1 MADVGRSQSPPR
13 LLPPLPRSAPLAA
26 RTLRWALRVL
36 HALWVHDAI
45 DAARS
50 MAFNFFLSLVPLLLL
65 VGFVVGVF
73 VRQRGVDALVE
84 PFIDAVPATAA
95 GILRHEL
102 ERMAGASV
110 ASLAPLS
117 IAGFLWLTS
126 SGTHHMMDVLEGAV
140 QAPKRSWWKQRAIAL
155 ASVVLGLATMCATAW
170 VLVTADSWVHRHDNA
185 PAGTTPASTV
195 DLPGASAPGSSPTP
209 SPTPATTTRLS
220 RDRERSSP
228 LRRERK
234 LLFVRRHAGWENA
247 VAACLLLA
255 VAVGGL
261 AAFYRFAVE
270 HPPGIQRRA
279 WPGAVTAMVAW
290 LGVSWGFGS
299 YATSLAQYALFYGSL
314 AAVAVLLVW
323 LYLTSLSLLL
333 GAEVNAQLEGVRD
346 LR

>member
-1 MADVGRSQSPPR
+1 MADVGRSRSPPR
-13 LLPPLPRSAPLAA
+13 LLPLLPQSAPLAA
-26 RTLRWALRVL
+26 RTLRWVLRVL

-73 VRQRGVDALVE
+73 VRQRGVDALID
-84 PFIDAVPATAA
+84 PFIDAVPATSA

-126 SGTHHMMDVLEGAV
+126 SGTHHMMDVLEQAV

-155 ASVVLGLATMCATAW
+155 ASVVVGLATMCATAW
-170 VLVTADSWVHRHDNA
+170 ILVKADSWVHRHDNA
-185 PAGTTPASTV
+185 PAGLASPADV
-195 DLPGASAPGSSPTP
+195 PGASTLGATTTP
-209 SPTPATTTRLS
+209 SPTAPTATRVS
-220 RDRERSSP
+220 HDRERSSP
-228 LRRERK
+228 VRRERK
-234 LLFVRRHAGWENA
+234 LLFVRRHAEWENA
-247 VAACLLLA
+247 VAACLLMA

-270 HPPGIQRRA
+270 HPPGIRRRA
-279 WPGAVTAMVAW
+279 WPGAVTAMIAW